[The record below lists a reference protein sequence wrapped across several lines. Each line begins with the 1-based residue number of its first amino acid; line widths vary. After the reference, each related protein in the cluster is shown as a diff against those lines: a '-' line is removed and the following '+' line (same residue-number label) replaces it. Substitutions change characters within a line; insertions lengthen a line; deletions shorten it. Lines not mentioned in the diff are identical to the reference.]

1 MTSPSPQELEQKLR
15 PFVVQRVQAAD
26 VDDVLQDVFMRVQQ
40 GLPGL
45 RDQELFVPWLYQV
58 ARSAVQESLRQRAR
72 HPLVNGDGE
81 PADLEAVGSAEPDT
95 GLAAF
100 AAIAIAQLASPYR
113 EALELTELQGKTQ
126 AQAAKELGISVS
138 GMKSRV
144 QRGREKLRE
153 VLESNCNI
161 ALDVRGGVID
171 CEPRDSRA
179 CSCTAENEA
188 IASRPYERMAFT
200 DAQDRRNASGIIVD
214 LTDENV

>member
-1 MTSPSPQELEQKLR
+1 MTSPSPEELEQKLR

-26 VDDVLQDVFMRVQQ
+26 VDDVLQDVFMRVHQ

-72 HPLVNGDGE
+72 HPLVNDDQ
-81 PADLEAVGSAEPDT
+81 PADLEAVGNAVPDT

-100 AAIAIAQLASPYR
+100 AASAIARLASPYR
-113 EALELTELQGKTQ
+113 EALELTELRGMTQ
-126 AQAAKELGISVS
+126 TQAAKELGISVS

-153 VLESNCNI
+153 VLETNCNI
-161 ALDVRGGVID
+161 ALDVRGGVLD

-179 CSCTAENEA
+179 CSCAASDA
-188 IASRPYERMAFT
+188 IA
-200 DAQDRRNASGIIVD
+200 DDRGVIGS
-214 LTDENV
+214 